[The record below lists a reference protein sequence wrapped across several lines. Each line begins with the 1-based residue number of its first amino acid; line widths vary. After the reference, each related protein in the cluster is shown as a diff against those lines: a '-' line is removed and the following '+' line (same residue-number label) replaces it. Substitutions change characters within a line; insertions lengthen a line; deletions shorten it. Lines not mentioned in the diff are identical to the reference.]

1 MEQRILNFAE
11 QSVQVLTLEELE
23 RSYHENL
30 PTGDPVGG
38 IYHFALIQQ
47 VLEIFEKRGLK
58 PVVQEV
64 FAAANRD
71 SKRPGVTILPQ
82 LEEKFG
88 ERAVEAHLL
97 RRVYANIEI
106 RSDETDDLVTCLAVA
121 YHQKGIQLGI
131 GPMVKVCHNQTILG
145 AQDVIS
151 NYSCFGARWGQAP
164 SDIEDG
170 HRCASPRVRPASP
183 RVRPGARQDKP
194 SLEMVMARAQQ
205 WADDYEPYQKVRQER
220 MSALKSAQMDR
231 NGMLQLIGILV
242 EKRILHDTNN
252 DVLRVAQTYPL
263 NSSQINETAEQLLAM
278 FAGHRTQGTGTQC
291 TASGAQMCQSPCA
304 PEAISYWDAYQQ
316 LNTVLKPSRM
326 DIPQVLPQSLALFE
340 TMYEQIKK

>member
-1 MEQRILNFAE
+1 MNKQLNFAE
-11 QSVQVLTLEELE
+11 APVQVLTLEELE

-47 VLEIFEKRGLK
+47 VLELFEKRGLK
-58 PVVQEV
+58 PVVQEI

-88 ERAVEAHLL
+88 EKAVEAHLL

-106 RSDETDDLVTCLAVA
+106 RSDETDDVVTCLAVA

-145 AQDVIS
+145 AQDVVS
-151 NYSCFGARWGQAP
+151 NYTCYGGQ
-164 SDIEDG
+164 S
-170 HRCASPRVRPASP
+170 RK
-183 RVRPGARQDKP
+183 DKLT
-194 SLEMVMARAQQ
+194 LEMVMARAEL
-205 WADDYEPYQKVRQER
+205 WAQNYEPYQKIRAER
-220 MSALKSAQMDR
+220 ISTMKSAQMDR
-231 NGMLQLIGILV
+231 EGMLRLIGVLV
-242 EKRILHDTNN
+242 EKRILHDSQNE
-252 DVLRVAQTYPL
+252 VLRVATPYPL
-263 NSSQINETAEQLLAM
+263 NSSQINETSEQLIALM
-278 FAGHRTQGTGTQC
+278 RHDE
-291 TASGAQMCQSPCA
+291 PV
-304 PEAISYWDAYQQ
+304 SYWDAYQQ
-316 LNTVLKPSRM
+316 LNTVLKPGRM

-340 TMYEQIKK
+340 TMFDEIK

>member
-1 MEQRILNFAE
+1 MTERKLNFAE
-11 QSVQVLTLEELE
+11 QPVQVLTLEELE

-58 PVVQEV
+58 PVVQEI

-71 SKRPGVTILPQ
+71 SKRPGVTLLPQ

-88 ERAVEAHLL
+88 ERAIEAHLL

-106 RSDETDDLVTCLAVA
+106 RSDETDDIVTCLAVA

-145 AQDVIS
+145 AQDVVS
-151 NYSCFGARWGQAP
+151 NYTCYGGQ
-164 SDIEDG
+164 S
-170 HRCASPRVRPASP
+170 RK
-183 RVRPGARQDKP
+183 DKFT
-194 SLEMVMARAQQ
+194 LEMVMDRTQQ
-205 WADDYEPYQKVRQER
+205 WADDYEPYQKVRRER
-220 MSALKSAQMDR
+220 MAALKSAQMDR
-231 NGMLQLIGILV
+231 EGMLQLIGVLV

-252 DVLRVAQTYPL
+252 DVLRISQPYPL
-263 NSSQINETAEQLLAM
+263 NSSQINETSEQLIALM
-278 FAGHRTQGTGTQC
+278 RHDE
-291 TASGAQMCQSPCA
+291 P
-304 PEAISYWDAYQQ
+304 ISYWDAYQQ
-316 LNTVLKPSRM
+316 LNTVLKPGRM

-340 TMYEQIKK
+340 TMYENIKTE

>member
-1 MEQRILNFAE
+1 MTERKLNFAE
-11 QSVQVLTLEELE
+11 QAVQVLTLEELE

-47 VLEIFEKRGLK
+47 VLDIFEKRGLK
-58 PVVQEV
+58 PVVQEI

-71 SKRPGVTILPQ
+71 SKRPGVTLLPQ
-82 LEEKFG
+82 LEEQYG
-88 ERAVEAHLL
+88 ERSVEAHLL

-145 AQDVIS
+145 AQDVVS
-151 NYSCFGARWGQAP
+151 NYTCYGGQ
-164 SDIEDG
+164 SRKD
-170 HRCASPRVRPASP
+170 RYT
-183 RVRPGARQDKP
+183 
-194 SLEMVMARAQQ
+194 LEMVMDRAQQ
-205 WADDYEPYQKVRQER
+205 WADDYEPYQKIRAER
-220 MSALKSAQMDR
+220 VSALRSALMDR
-231 NGMLQLIGILV
+231 EGMLRLIGLLV

-252 DVLRVAQTYPL
+252 DVLRISQPYPL
-263 NSSQINETAEQLLAM
+263 NSSQINETSEQLIALM
-278 FAGHRTQGTGTQC
+278 RHDE
-291 TASGAQMCQSPCA
+291 P
-304 PEAISYWDAYQQ
+304 ISYWDAYQQ

-340 TMYEQIKK
+340 TMYEQI

>member
-1 MEQRILNFAE
+1 MNERQLNFAE
-11 QSVQVLTLEELE
+11 APVQVLTLEELE

-47 VLEIFEKRGLK
+47 VLELFEKRGLK
-58 PVVQEV
+58 PEVQEI

-88 ERAVEAHLL
+88 ERAIEAHLL

-106 RSDETDDLVTCLAVA
+106 RSDETDDVVTCLAVA

-145 AQDVIS
+145 AQDVVS
-151 NYSCFGARWGQAP
+151 NYTCYSGQ
-164 SDIEDG
+164 S
-170 HRCASPRVRPASP
+170 RK
-183 RVRPGARQDKP
+183 DKLT
-194 SLEMVMARAQQ
+194 LEMVMTRAEQ
-205 WADDYEPYQKVRQER
+205 WAEDYEPYQKIRVER
-220 MSALKSAQMDR
+220 VSDMKSAQMDR
-231 NGMLQLIGILV
+231 DRMLRLIGVLV
-242 EKRILHDTNN
+242 EKRILHDSQNE
-252 DVLRVAQTYPL
+252 VLHVATPYPL
-263 NSSQINETAEQLLAM
+263 NSSQINETSEQLIALM
-278 FAGHRTQGTGTQC
+278 RHDE
-291 TASGAQMCQSPCA
+291 PV
-304 PEAISYWDAYQQ
+304 SYWDAYQQ
-316 LNTVLKPSRM
+316 LNTVLKPGRM

-340 TMYEQIKK
+340 TLYQEIK

>member
-1 MEQRILNFAE
+1 MTERKLNFAE
-11 QSVQVLTLEELE
+11 QAVQVLTLEELE

-58 PVVQEV
+58 PVVQEI

-71 SKRPGVTILPQ
+71 SKRPGVTLLPQ
-82 LEEKFG
+82 LEEKYG
-88 ERAVEAHLL
+88 ERSIEAHLL
-97 RRVYANIEI
+97 RRVYANVEI
-106 RSDETDDLVTCLAVA
+106 RSDETDDIVTCLAVA

-145 AQDVIS
+145 AQDVVS
-151 NYSCFGARWGQAP
+151 NYTCYGGQRRK
-164 SDIEDG
+164 D
-170 HRCASPRVRPASP
+170 RYT
-183 RVRPGARQDKP
+183 
-194 SLEMVMARAQQ
+194 LEMVMDRAQL
-205 WADDYEPYQKVRQER
+205 WADDYEPYQKIRAER
-220 MSALKSAQMDR
+220 VSAMRSALMDR
-231 NGMLQLIGILV
+231 EGMLRLIGLLV

-252 DVLRVAQTYPL
+252 DVLRISQPYPL
-263 NSSQINETAEQLLAM
+263 NSSQINETSEQLIALM
-278 FAGHRTQGTGTQC
+278 RHDE
-291 TASGAQMCQSPCA
+291 P
-304 PEAISYWDAYQQ
+304 ISYWDAYQQ

-340 TMYEQIKK
+340 TMINLIEN

>member
-1 MEQRILNFAE
+1 MNKQLNFAE
-11 QSVQVLTLEELE
+11 AHVQVLTLEELE

-47 VLEIFEKRGLK
+47 VLELFEKRGLK
-58 PVVQEV
+58 PEVQEI

-88 ERAVEAHLL
+88 EKAVEAHLL

-106 RSDETDDLVTCLAVA
+106 RSDETDDVVTCLAVA

-145 AQDVIS
+145 AQDVVS
-151 NYSCFGARWGQAP
+151 NYTCYSGQ
-164 SDIEDG
+164 S
-170 HRCASPRVRPASP
+170 RK
-183 RVRPGARQDKP
+183 DKLT
-194 SLEMVMARAQQ
+194 LEMVMTRAEQ
-205 WADDYEPYQKVRQER
+205 WAEDYEPYQKIRAER
-220 MSALKSAQMDR
+220 VSDMKSAQMDR
-231 NGMLQLIGILV
+231 DRMLRLIGVLV
-242 EKRILHDTNN
+242 EKRILHDSQNE
-252 DVLRVAQTYPL
+252 VLHVATPYPL
-263 NSSQINETAEQLLAM
+263 NSSQINETSEQLIALM
-278 FAGHRTQGTGTQC
+278 RHDE
-291 TASGAQMCQSPCA
+291 PV
-304 PEAISYWDAYQQ
+304 SYWDAYQQ
-316 LNTVLKPSRM
+316 LNTVLKPGRM

-340 TMYEQIKK
+340 TLYQEIK

>member
-1 MEQRILNFAE
+1 MTERKLNFAE
-11 QSVQVLTLEELE
+11 QPVQVLTLEELE
-23 RSYHENL
+23 KSYHENL

-58 PVVQEV
+58 PVVQEI

-71 SKRPGVTILPQ
+71 SKRPGVTLLPQ

-88 ERAVEAHLL
+88 ERAIEAHLL
-97 RRVYANIEI
+97 RRVYANIEV
-106 RSDETDDLVTCLAVA
+106 RSDETDDIVTCLAVA

-151 NYSCFGARWGQAP
+151 NYTCYGGQ
-164 SDIEDG
+164 S
-170 HRCASPRVRPASP
+170 RK
-183 RVRPGARQDKP
+183 DKFT
-194 SLEMVMARAQQ
+194 LEMVMDRTQQ
-205 WADDYEPYQKVRQER
+205 WADDYEPFQKVRRER
-220 MSALKSAQMDR
+220 MGALKSAQMDR
-231 NGMLQLIGILV
+231 TGMLQLIGVLV

-252 DVLRVAQTYPL
+252 DVLRISQPYPL
-263 NSSQINETAEQLLAM
+263 NSSQINETSEQLIALM
-278 FAGHRTQGTGTQC
+278 RHDE
-291 TASGAQMCQSPCA
+291 P
-304 PEAISYWDAYQQ
+304 ISYWDAYQQ
-316 LNTVLKPSRM
+316 LNTVLKPGRM

-340 TMYEQIKK
+340 TMYENIKTE

>member
-1 MEQRILNFAE
+1 MTGRQLNFAE
-11 QSVQVLTLEELE
+11 QAVQVLTLEELE

-58 PVVQEV
+58 PVVQEI

-71 SKRPGVTILPQ
+71 SKRPGVTLLPQ
-82 LEEKFG
+82 LEEKYG
-88 ERAVEAHLL
+88 ERSIEAHLL

-106 RSDETDDLVTCLAVA
+106 RSDETDDIVTCLAVA

-145 AQDVIS
+145 AQDVVS
-151 NYSCFGARWGQAP
+151 NYTCYGGQ
-164 SDIEDG
+164 S
-170 HRCASPRVRPASP
+170 RK
-183 RVRPGARQDKP
+183 DKYT
-194 SLEMVMARAQQ
+194 LEMVMNRTQQ
-205 WADDYEPYQKVRQER
+205 WADDYEPYQKIRAER
-220 MSALKSAQMDR
+220 VSAMRSALMDR
-231 NGMLQLIGILV
+231 EGMLRLIGLLV

-252 DVLRVAQTYPL
+252 DVLRISQPYPL
-263 NSSQINETAEQLLAM
+263 NSSQINETSEQLIALM
-278 FAGHRTQGTGTQC
+278 RHDE
-291 TASGAQMCQSPCA
+291 P
-304 PEAISYWDAYQQ
+304 ISYWDAYQQ

-340 TMYEQIKK
+340 TMYENIKD

>member
-1 MEQRILNFAE
+1 MEQRQLNFAE
-11 QSVQVLTLEELE
+11 QAVQVLTLGELE

-47 VLEIFEKRGLK
+47 VLAIFEKRGLT
-58 PVVQEV
+58 PVVQEI

-71 SKRPGVTILPQ
+71 SKRPGVTLLPQ
-82 LEEKFG
+82 LEEQYG
-88 ERAVEAHLL
+88 ERSVEAHLL

-106 RSDETDDLVTCLAVA
+106 RSDETDELVTCLAVA

-131 GPMVKVCHNQTILG
+131 GPMVRVCHNQTILG
-145 AQDVIS
+145 AQDVVS
-151 NYSCFGARWGQAP
+151 NYTCYGGQ
-164 SDIEDG
+164 S
-170 HRCASPRVRPASP
+170 RK
-183 RVRPGARQDKP
+183 DKL
-194 SLEMVMARAQQ
+194 SLESVIGRAEL
-205 WADDYEPYQKVRQER
+205 WADEYEPYQKIRRER

-252 DVLRVAQTYPL
+252 EDLRISQPYPL
-263 NSSQINETAEQLLAM
+263 NSGQINETSEQLIALM
-278 FAGHRTQGTGTQC
+278 RHDE
-291 TASGAQMCQSPCA
+291 P
-304 PEAISYWDAYQQ
+304 ISYWDAYQQ
-316 LNTVLKPSRM
+316 LNTVLKPGRM

-340 TMYEQIKK
+340 TMYELIR

>member
-1 MEQRILNFAE
+1 MNKQLNFAE
-11 QSVQVLTLEELE
+11 APVQVLTLEELE

-47 VLEIFEKRGLK
+47 VLELFEKRGLK
-58 PVVQEV
+58 PEVQEI

-88 ERAVEAHLL
+88 EKAVEAHLL

-106 RSDETDDLVTCLAVA
+106 RTDETDDVVTCLAVA

-145 AQDVIS
+145 AQDVVS
-151 NYSCFGARWGQAP
+151 NYTCYSGQ
-164 SDIEDG
+164 S
-170 HRCASPRVRPASP
+170 RK
-183 RVRPGARQDKP
+183 DKLT
-194 SLEMVMARAQQ
+194 LEMVMARAEQ
-205 WADDYEPYQKVRQER
+205 WAEDYEPYQKIRAER
-220 MSALKSAQMDR
+220 VSDMKSAQMDR
-231 NGMLQLIGILV
+231 DRMLRLIGVLV
-242 EKRILHDTNN
+242 EKRILHDSQNE
-252 DVLRVAQTYPL
+252 VLHVATPYPL
-263 NSSQINETAEQLLAM
+263 NSSQINETSEQLIALM
-278 FAGHRTQGTGTQC
+278 RHDE
-291 TASGAQMCQSPCA
+291 PV
-304 PEAISYWDAYQQ
+304 SYWDAYQQ
-316 LNTVLKPSRM
+316 LNTVLKPGRM

-340 TMYEQIKK
+340 TLYQEIK